1 MTTSTA
7 TRIVQTSAIRAIPAE
22 RRQLPVLVVGALS
35 ICGLLVLLVLASLAL
50 GARSISFGEVV
61 QAITA
66 YDATNTDHLVV
77 IELRLPRTLL
87 GLLVGGSLGLAGCV
101 MQGVTR
107 NPLADPGI
115 LGVNA
120 GAALFVVGGITFF
133 GIGSTLGLVWFAFAG
148 AAIASVAVYS
158 VASLGRDG
166 ATPIKLALAGAA
178 MTAAF
183 GSVTTGL
190 LLYNQATFD
199 QFRFWAV
206 GALAGRSMTVAAQ
219 VAPFLIVGMLVA
231 LCLGRVLN
239 TLSLGDDVAR
249 GLGANVPLLRGVSA
263 VAVVLLCG
271 GATAAVGPIGFIGLT
286 IPHVARLITR
296 ADYRWTLLY
305 SMLLAPVLLL
315 LADVVGRLIAR
326 PGEVQV
332 GIVTA
337 LIGAPVFIALVRRK
351 KLAEL

>member
-35 ICGLLVLLVLASLAL
+35 ICGLLVLLVFASLAL

-286 IPHVARLITR
+286 IPHVARLITK